1 MARQQQN
8 INAVFSRGEFMV
20 RALPLPRQ
28 CLLTIFSLLVG
39 VLIWNAPPSASL
51 DSNGVRFLATL
62 SVAVLFWIFEVLDE
76 YVTALL
82 LMLSWLTLAELP
94 VSVALSGF
102 ASSEWF
108 FALSALGMAA
118 ALTKTGLMRRMAL
131 SLLKRIPPNFTAYN
145 FVLASAGLL
154 ATPFL
159 PNVKGRMAISTP
171 VTQAISTALGFMPRS
186 NAAAALALSTYV
198 GFSQLSFMFLT
209 GMSSN
214 LIGWNLLPAAAR
226 QEFGWVTWAL
236 AALPAG
242 IVMLV
247 LLVAGIRFCFPPSDL
262 NQSSVP
268 REVFEIELQALGR
281 LSSAERISLLILT
294 LAIGGWM
301 TKSLHGISE
310 AWIGLGCFLTFIV
323 SGVVDKDDVKN
334 RLDWCF
340 MIFFGIVS
348 SMGDAIRHLKIDRW
362 MLDVLAPILG
372 HVVGSAELFLLTV
385 LLLVYVVRLVLH
397 KAPVQV
403 LFMVGLVPWAVSLGI
418 HPGVLLITVILGIEC
433 WFLPYQT
440 DSYLIAYSSS
450 GNAFSHRQGQR
461 VMILKLVASFVALLV
476 SIPYW
481 RLLGLM
487 P

>member
-1 MARQQQN
+1 MARQEQS
-8 INAVFSRGEFMV
+8 IYAVLARGEWMF
-20 RALPLPRQ
+20 RSLPLPRRS
-28 CLLTIFSLLVG
+28 LLAIFSLLVG
-39 VLIWNAPPSASL
+39 LSIWNAPPSATL
-51 DSNGVRFLATL
+51 DSNGMRFIATL
-62 SVAVLFWIFEVLDE
+62 TVAVLFWIFEVLDE

-82 LMLSWLTLAELP
+82 LMLSWLTIAELP

-108 FALSALGMAA
+108 FALSALAMAA

-131 SLLKRIPPNFTAYN
+131 SVLKRIPPNFSAYN

-171 VTQAISTALGFMPRS
+171 VTQAISAALNLTPRS

-214 LIGWNLLPAAAR
+214 LIGWNLLPAEAR
-226 QEFGWVTWAL
+226 QEFGWVAWTL

-242 IVMLV
+242 VVMLL
-247 LLVAGIRFCFPPSDL
+247 LLVLGIRFSFPPAGPERNSLPKD
-262 NQSSVP
+262 
-268 REVFEIELQALGR
+268 VFETQLKSLGP
-281 LSSAERISLLILT
+281 LSSAEWISLLILL
-294 LAIGGWM
+294 LAIGGWL
-301 TKSLHGISE
+301 TKPLHGIGE
-310 AWIGLGCFLTFIV
+310 AWVALGCFLIFII

-334 RLDWCF
+334 RVDWCF

-348 SMGDAIRHLKIDRW
+348 SMGDAIRHLRIDRW
-362 MLDVLAPILG
+362 MLDALSPMLA
-372 HVVGSAELFLLTV
+372 HVIGSPELFLFTV
-385 LLLVYVVRLVLH
+385 LFLVYVVRLALH

-403 LFMVGLVPWAVSLGI
+403 LFMVGLLPWAALVNI
-418 HPGVLLITVILGIEC
+418 HPGVLLITVVLGIEC

-440 DSYLIAYSSS
+440 DSYLIAYSTS
-450 GNAFSHRQGQR
+450 GNAFSHRQGR
-461 VMILKLVASFVALLV
+461 TVMMLKFVASFVALFI

-481 RLLGLM
+481 RLLRLI